1 MLENNTSKLRRLSK
15 SVNDDY
21 PIVNVASA
29 FARAVLGV
37 TDGPCTA
44 LRRKRKAGEIWPDLL
59 HYSEFSI

>member
-1 MLENNTSKLRRLSK
+1 LSK

-21 PIVNVASA
+21 PNVNVASA